1 MSKIYYAF
9 RFLSVSTMDMKR
21 GILSVE
27 NFNMAVV
34 KLNRQPKLE
43 FLKGEKTLL
52 GLDLFR
58 LIVFGYFLCSIILYS
73 NFWIFLVFINL
84 PFQSDSNWSTNSVCF
99 VISPSLFCPL
109 YYFFPVKSIL
119 CKIV

>member
-73 NFWIFLVFINL
+73 NFL
-84 PFQSDSNWSTNSVCF
+84 D
-99 VISPSLFCPL
+99 ISCLH
-109 YYFFPVKSIL
+109 
-119 CKIV
+119 